1 MNTNERNEMVKPEE
15 LNIMPEAVQTEVTDV
30 NPIEET
36 ETEVVEEIN
45 ALADL
50 EIGVEDDDE
59 NEETETEYDFST
71 LNKLQ
76 LIEILEETV
85 QDTDVVK
92 IKDKVV
98 EDESL
103 EELESFIVEE
113 KDILVLE
120 VEEDIK
126 SENYLISEI
135 ITDDIEQELIEE
147 QKEVESEVDTN
158 E

>member
-15 LNIMPEAVQTEVTDV
+15 LNIMPEAVQTEMTDE
-30 NPIEET
+30 NPMEET
-36 ETEVVEEIN
+36 KNEVVEDVN
-45 ALADL
+45 ALDL
-50 EIGVEDDDE
+50 GMGVDEDDE

-98 EDESL
+98 SDR
-103 EELESFIVEE
+103 
-113 KDILVLE
+113 
-120 VEEDIK
+120 K
-126 SENYLISEI
+126 S
-135 ITDDIEQELIEE
+135 
-147 QKEVESEVDTN
+147 VV
-158 E
+158 